1 MTETKWQTAI
11 TEVKP
16 NELRL
21 RGYRIDELMGAK
33 SFAEAVWLCW
43 LGELPRPAWVPLITA
58 MFTASIDHGV
68 TPPSALAARVATGTG
83 ASISQAVASGV
94 LAINASHGGAI
105 EGCMRALIRG
115 AALMRDEGL
124 DAAAAADRLLS
135 DLKAEGQR
143 MPGFGHRVHTDDPR
157 TRRFRELAKEAG
169 VYTDYLGLADA
180 IEAHFAA
187 RGKALPLNVDG
198 AVAAVLCEL
207 GVDPLIGNAFFIL
220 PRVAG
225 LVAHFAEERT
235 REKVMR
241 RIDQS
246 AAEYDGPAAREI
258 VS

>member
-1 MTETKWQTAI
+1 MTDNWHTSI
-11 TEVKP
+11 TEVRP

-21 RGYRIDELMGAK
+21 RGYRIDELMGAR

-43 LGELPRPAWVPLITA
+43 LGELPKPEWVPLITA

-68 TPPSALAARVATGTG
+68 TPPSALATRVSTGTG
-83 ASISQAVASGV
+83 ANLSQAVASGV

-105 EGCMRALIRG
+105 EGCMQALIRG
-115 AALMRDEGL
+115 VALLRVEGV
-124 DAAAAADRLLS
+124 DHAAAAEKLLS
-135 DLKAEGQR
+135 DLKAEGRR

-157 TRRFRELAKEAG
+157 TRRFRELAREAG
-169 VYTDYLGLADA
+169 VYTDYLELADA

-187 RGKALPLNVDG
+187 QGKALPLNVDG

-246 AAEYDGPAAREI
+246 AAEYDGPPARSQPE
-258 VS
+258 

>member
-1 MTETKWQTAI
+1 MADKWQTAI

-21 RGYRIDELMGAK
+21 RGYRIDELMGAR
-33 SFAEAVWLCW
+33 SFAEAVWLAW
-43 LGELPRPAWVPLITA
+43 MGELPKPEWRELITA

-68 TPPSALAARVATGTG
+68 TPPSALATRIATGTG

-94 LAINASHGGAI
+94 LSINASHGGAI
-105 EGCMRALIRG
+105 EGCMKALARG
-115 AALMRDEGL
+115 VQLMQVEGL
-124 DAAAAADRLLS
+124 DAAAAAQRLLA

-157 TRRFRELAKEAG
+157 TRRFRELAKAAG
-169 VYTDYLGLADA
+169 VYGDYLGLADA
-180 IEAHFAA
+180 IEQHFAA
-187 RGKALPLNVDG
+187 QGKPLPLNVDG

-225 LVAHFAEERT
+225 LVSQFAEERT

-246 AAEYDGPAAREI
+246 AAEYDGPKARN
-258 VS
+258 VP